1 MDLNRELAAA
11 TWTKSTRSASNG
23 GECVEVAKLSGGR
36 HAVRDS
42 KNTTG
47 PALIF
52 TALAW
57 TTFINGIR
65 TGDFDW

>member
-11 TWTKSTRSASNG
+11 KWIKSTRSASNG
-23 GECVEVAKLSGGR
+23 GECVEVARLSSGR

-52 TALAW
+52 TTPEW
-57 TTFINGIR
+57 TAFINGIR
-65 TGDFDW
+65 NGDFD